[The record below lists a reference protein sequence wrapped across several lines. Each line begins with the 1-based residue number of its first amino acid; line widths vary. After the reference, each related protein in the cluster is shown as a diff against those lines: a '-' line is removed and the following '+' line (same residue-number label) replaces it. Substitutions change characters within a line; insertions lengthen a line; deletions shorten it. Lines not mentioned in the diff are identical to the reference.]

1 MRGIIKSM
9 RSLLTAKKQ
18 EQKQNRFVVLII
30 VLNII
35 VINLLT
41 GMANAVSESKSVLN
55 LAKHVSVKSWKN

>member
-1 MRGIIKSM
+1 MKSM

-35 VINLLT
+35 VIILLT